1 MDRGDWHGHHMLSPR
16 SSEKGASA
24 IIIAGSLLLL
34 LGMAAIAID
43 VGSGFNERRRNQS
56 AADTAVLGGAL
67 WFVISDAANPL
78 QDAVDQAKSVAQAN
92 TVNTLTQADWDTCS
106 DSGALDVLTTGLVT
120 DGSDCISFNSGFTT
134 MRVRIPDQALDTS
147 FARVVGVTQLNTHA
161 VAEASIQSLGGGSFP
176 SGVLG
181 NTAAGT
187 EFCVKSGTSTS
198 QSCGT
203 SSTGDFQNFQ
213 PYFYTELDSSSNP
226 TTKCTSGDQPGPIS
240 RAFADG
246 IDHLFGSA
254 DGPGLGVRVNGD
266 WCPAAVAGP
275 PLPDRVDSAA
285 GYSNADITRGLVTG
299 GNYDGAYPGRLDRGP
314 YQSSPVVGS
323 PSGDEFEI
331 FDTTI
336 DNRPLW
342 SYIKTTNSGIHG
354 DCTAIRDALPDHPR
368 FATTTYSVAANSLG
382 LTEITSWDEA
392 TELMSAC
399 LSNQSGPLFDEEDLL
414 KSPRVAA
421 VPEYHQTTPLPSNAC
436 CYDIDEFL
444 PIFINAVWTAHSN
457 SWTCSG
463 EVTEVTGEYCRH
475 QAGMTGE
482 IYVAAPGQQRVDS
495 ASAFLLKCEHFSDE
509 TCEDVQTATGPKRL
523 ITDIELT
530 K

>member
-1 MDRGDWHGHHMLSPR
+1 MDRRNGNGHHMLTKTR
-16 SSEKGASA
+16 ERGASA

-43 VGSGFNERRRNQS
+43 VGSGYNERRRDQS

-78 QDAVDQAKSVAQAN
+78 QDAVDEAKDIAQAN
-92 TVNTLTQADWDTCS
+92 TVNTLTQADWDSCA
-106 DSGALDVLTTGLVT
+106 DPDALAVPSTGLVT
-120 DGSDCISFNSGFTT
+120 DGSNCVSFSAGFTT
-134 MRVRIPDQALDTS
+134 MRVRIPDQSVDTS
-147 FARVVGVTQLNTHA
+147 FARAIGVTELLTNA
-161 VAEASIQSLGGGSFP
+161 AAEATIQSLGGGSFP

-181 NTAAGT
+181 GTGAGT
-187 EFCVKSGTSTS
+187 EFCVKSGTSAS

-203 SSTGDFQNFQ
+203 SSTGDFQNFK
-213 PYFYTELDSSSNP
+213 PYFYTELDASSNP
-226 TTKCTSGDQPGPIS
+226 STKCTSGEQSEPIS

-246 IDHLFGSA
+246 IDHLFGTA
-254 DGPGLGVRVNGD
+254 DGAGLGVRENGD

-285 GYSNADITRGLVTG
+285 GYQNLDITRGLVTG

-314 YQSSPVVGS
+314 YQSSPV
-323 PSGDEFEI
+323 SGNPTNDEFEI
-331 FDTTI
+331 FNTTI
-336 DNRPLW
+336 DNLPLW
-342 SYIKTTNSGIHG
+342 SYVRSGSGLHE
-354 DCTAIRDALPDHPR
+354 DCVAVRSLSDHPM
-368 FATTTYSVAANSLG
+368 FSTSPETVPSNSLG
-382 LTEITSWDEA
+382 LTSVTSWEEA
-392 TELMSAC
+392 TDLMSAC
-399 LSNQSGPLFDEEDLL
+399 LEHEGGQLFDEDALL
-414 KSPRVAA
+414 KSPRLAA
-421 VPEYHQTTPLPSNAC
+421 VPRYHQTAPLPSNAC
-436 CYDIDEFL
+436 CYDIQEFV
-444 PIFINAVWTAHSN
+444 PIFINALWTSHSN

-463 EVTEVTGEYCRH
+463 EVTEVSGQYCRH

-482 IYVAAPGQQRVDS
+482 IHVAAPGQQRIDS